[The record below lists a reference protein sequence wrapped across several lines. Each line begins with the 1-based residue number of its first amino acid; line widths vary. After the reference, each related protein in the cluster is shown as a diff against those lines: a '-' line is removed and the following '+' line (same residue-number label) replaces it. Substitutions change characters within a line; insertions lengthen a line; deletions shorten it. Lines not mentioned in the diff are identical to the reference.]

1 MGTHAAETD
10 TLESYRERIGSLK
23 THIEN
28 ESKKTFERQEKIA
41 ALEEQLKEAKKNKE
55 ENLSSGTQMN
65 SLRREMEE
73 ERQLRISKE
82 IEISKLKQEFEHVKV
97 GMEKGFLALTKQLN
111 PADVFK
117 QAGDANSWEINRLRA
132 TVAELEEK
140 LAAVRCSAVN
150 GSGHMSPASQ
160 RRREE
165 LLHQEVKRLRGE
177 LEKER
182 SYRPESRGAESAGGR
197 IGGEKPG
204 VETALR
210 DENEELQDEIN
221 KGKDRL
227 SELEIR
233 NRQLELQAE
242 RPNFDGED
250 SVYFFA

>member
-132 TVAELEEK
+132 TVSELEEK
-140 LAAVRCSAVN
+140 LSQSRQSVAGAS
-150 GSGHMSPASQ
+150 SPGAQ
-160 RRREE
+160 KRREE
-165 LLHQEVKRLRGE
+165 LLHQEIKRLREEVRVLNGGNGNGNGSADMGGGGGKGDSLRE
-177 LEKER
+177 KLER
-182 SYRPESRGAESAGGR
+182 AE
-197 IGGEKPG
+197 
-204 VETALR
+204 
-210 DENEELQDEIN
+210 EEI
-221 KGKDRL
+221 
-227 SELEIR
+227 
-233 NRQLELQAE
+233 
-242 RPNFDGED
+242 
-250 SVYFFA
+250 